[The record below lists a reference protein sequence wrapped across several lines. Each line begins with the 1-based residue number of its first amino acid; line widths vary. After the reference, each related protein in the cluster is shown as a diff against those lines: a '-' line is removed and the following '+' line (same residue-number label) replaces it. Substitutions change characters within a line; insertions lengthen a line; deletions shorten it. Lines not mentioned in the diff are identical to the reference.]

1 MRNNPRDQH
10 PVSLRVIS
18 EWPRRVF
25 AVGDIHGC
33 YEEIRLLVSHLK
45 EKHGAG
51 PEDLFIF
58 MGDYIDRGERS
69 KDVISFMLEVKRE
82 WPHTVFIKG
91 NHEDMLLDYLGLG
104 GESGEVYL
112 DNGGAECLKSY
123 GIHNIFAR
131 PSEILAALPPEHV
144 AFFQGLELGVLLA
157 EFVFV
162 HAGIR
167 PDGRLDSQVPGD
179 LMWIRG
185 DFVHAE
191 HWTGKTVVFGHTPFE
206 DIFLHLPFKI
216 GIDTGCVF
224 GNKLSAVELVNGRLF
239 QVDRCGSEVKEYG
252 LQERLGG

>member
-1 MRNNPRDQH
+1 M
-10 PVSLRVIS
+10 
-18 EWPRRVF
+18 F

-33 YEEIRLLVSHLK
+33 YEEIRLLLSHLR
-45 EKHGAG
+45 EKHAAG

-58 MGDYIDRGERS
+58 IGDYIDRGERS
-69 KDVISFMLEVKRE
+69 KDVISLMLDLKRE
-82 WPHTVFIKG
+82 WPKTVFIKG

-144 AFFQGLELGVLLA
+144 AFFQSLEIGVTLA

-162 HAGIR
+162 HAGIH
-167 PDGRLDSQVPGD
+167 PQRLMDAQVPGD

-191 HWTGKTVVFGHTPFE
+191 HGAAKTVVFGHTPFE
-206 DIFLHLPFKI
+206 DVFLHLPYKI

-224 GNKLSAVELVNGRLF
+224 GNKLSVVELVNGRLF
-239 QVDRCGSEVKEYG
+239 QVDRYGSEVKEYS
-252 LQERLGG
+252 LEERLGG